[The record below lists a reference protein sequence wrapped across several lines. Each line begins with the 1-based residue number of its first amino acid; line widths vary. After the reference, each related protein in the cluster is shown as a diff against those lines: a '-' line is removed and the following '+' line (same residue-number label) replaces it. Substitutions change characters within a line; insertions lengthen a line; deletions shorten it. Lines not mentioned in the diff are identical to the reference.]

1 MKFTYEDLLTGVPI
15 FVENIGHFRSPQIKE
30 LNPSTGIGYHQY
42 NININILS
50 WDKSDLIKII
60 KEISLKQYL
69 LFEKASKLNAFD
81 IISLQPYLLTMVKSS
96 LEFFMCEDIKWDG
109 SNNKFITQSK
119 DNPSK
124 TIGEINRL
132 NYDEVRDMILQMNYV
147 NIGKDESPMKHSSK
161 RAKEAWEKA
170 QKFLQMES
178 KKSKENK
185 SFRLCNV
192 ISKLS
197 VLPTGYTLFNI
208 YDLTVFQLYDQFIQ
222 YGYLRAMD
230 LNEKAYSVNGGD
242 YKFESWLKPIIK
254 I

>member
-1 MKFTYEDLLTGVPI
+1 MKFTYEDLLSGIPI
-15 FVENIGHFRSPQIKE
+15 YVKGIGHFRSPRIKE
-30 LNPSTGIGYHQY
+30 LHPSVGIGYQQY
-42 NININILS
+42 NIHINILS
-50 WDKSDLIKII
+50 WDKLDLINVVKG
-60 KEISLKQYL
+60 ISKKQYL
-69 LFEKASKLNAFD
+69 LFEKADKLNAFD

-96 LEFFMCEDIKWDG
+96 LEFFMCEILKWDE
-109 SNNKFITQSK
+109 NNKKFITMSK
-119 DNPSK
+119 NNP
-124 TIGEINRL
+124 TEIIGEINRL
-132 NYDEVRDMILQMNYV
+132 NYDETRDMVLQMNYV
-147 NIGKDESPMKHSSK
+147 NISKDESPMKHFSK

-170 QKFLQMES
+170 QKFLQTES

-230 LNEKAYSVNGGD
+230 LNERAYSVNGGD